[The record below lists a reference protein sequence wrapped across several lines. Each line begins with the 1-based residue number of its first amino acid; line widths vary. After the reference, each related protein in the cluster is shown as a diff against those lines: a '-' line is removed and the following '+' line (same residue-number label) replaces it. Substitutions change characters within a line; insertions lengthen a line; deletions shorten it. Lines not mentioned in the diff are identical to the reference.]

1 MHLVAAA
8 GADQLSAHLRAAG
21 WTSARGSGMSVHVL
35 PAPGCRTEGEALRL
49 VEERDVIK
57 GDFVLVTSAA
67 AANADLRPVVQA
79 HLARRAA
86 DRQAI
91 MTLLLHGG
99 VAGGGAAAPVAPH
112 DRCLAVL
119 DPRSLQLL
127 KLEPGGRGAPAS
139 LSTHMLGERDSIAV
153 RPRSRLLRPCLGAAT
168 GPVRAAATWH
178 QPRGSLPS
186 LPPRPQVRSDLRL
199 TGVYVCAPDVLMLLS
214 DNFDYQTVAR
224 DLVPGV
230 LSEQELGST
239 LHIHE
244 LSRVRGVAARPAALL
259 LCRPPPEPKP

>member
-8 GADQLSAHLRAAG
+8 QADQLSAHLKAAG
-21 WTSARGSGMSVHVL
+21 WTAARGAGGMAVHVL

-57 GDFVLVTSAA
+57 GDFVLLTGAA

-91 MTLLLHGG
+91 MTLVMHGG
-99 VAGGGAAAPVAPH
+99 RTGGGAAAPLAAH

-127 KLEPGGRGAPAS
+127 KLEPGSRGAPAS
-139 LSTHMLGERDSIAV
+139 LSTQLLGERNSIAV
-153 RPRSRLLRPCLGAAT
+153 RLCLLSAGRGASACKCLPPQQSTSGSQEAPAWLCSPPATLLAGALRPAPGGCIC
-168 GPVRAAATWH
+168 VRARRAHAAER
-178 QPRGSLPS
+178 QL
-186 LPPRPQVRSDLRL
+186 
-199 TGVYVCAPDVLMLLS
+199 
-214 DNFDYQTVAR
+214 
-224 DLVPGV
+224 
-230 LSEQELGST
+230 
-239 LHIHE
+239 
-244 LSRVRGVAARPAALL
+244 
-259 LCRPPPEPKP
+259 